1 MSGTTISIGAQ
12 HFDKI
17 RQNHFFYIDKTDF
30 ISQWWRAGA
39 DVTLITRPRR
49 FGKTLL
55 MSTIA
60 CFFSCARNDQETL
73 FNGLKIWE
81 DKDLRALAGSR
92 PVISLSWSGIKRKT
106 YRDSLELIFNRL
118 FKLYESFR
126 WLADSPRLSDAARDH
141 FRQFSQSQLT
151 EATAPHAISDLADA
165 LFRHYGVKP
174 IILLD
179 EYDTPLLQAWL
190 EGYWEDMVD
199 FMKALMDDTFKSNA
213 SIEKGLITGITR
225 ICKESIFSDLNT
237 PLVITTTSEAFETSF
252 GFTESEVF
260 QAMDERGLSDR
271 TAVRKWY
278 DGFTFGKVANIY
290 NPWSVTNYLFWQK
303 FEKYWANTSDNA
315 LIAQQ
320 IQRGSRTLKLDFE
333 SLLQGEPIRTPLRE
347 EVTFKNLPND
357 RTAVWSLL
365 LATGYLRTSKKEPD
379 GTYELALTNY
389 EVRSALEQLVKDWFM
404 PDNDAYAAFLA
415 ALITGD
421 LDAMN
426 TEMSSLSAELFST
439 FDTGGKTAEKF
450 YHGFVLGLLVSL
462 KDRFTLRSN
471 RESGFGRYDVML
483 VPNQP
488 QKDRAYILE
497 FKQTSSP
504 TKAALERAV
513 DEALQQIEEK
523 DYAQDLIAQGIP
535 PHRIL
540 KLGLAFS
547 GKKVLIGTV
556 HQQGPQA
563 C

>member
-12 HFDKI
+12 RFDKI
-17 RQNHFFYIDKTDF
+17 RQNHFFYVDKTDF
-30 ISQWWRAGA
+30 ISEWWRTGA

-55 MSTIA
+55 MSTVD
-60 CFFSCARNDQETL
+60 CFFSCARNDQEAL
-73 FNGLKIWE
+73 FNDLKIWE
-81 DKDLRALAGSR
+81 DKDLRPLAGSR
-92 PVISLSWSGIKRKT
+92 PVISLNWSGIKRKT

-126 WLADSPRLSDAARDH
+126 WLADSPRLSDAAREH
-141 FRQFSQSQLT
+141 FRRFSQSQLT
-151 EATAPHAISDLADA
+151 EGTAPHAISDLADA

-174 IILLD
+174 ILLLD
-179 EYDTPLLQAWL
+179 EYDTPLLLAWL
-190 EGYWEDMVD
+190 EGYWDDMAD
-199 FMKALMDDTFKSNA
+199 FMKALMVDTFKNCA
-213 SIEKGLITGITR
+213 SIERGLITGITS
-225 ICKESIFSDLNT
+225 ICQGSIFSDLNN
-237 PLVITTTSEAFETSF
+237 PLVITTTSDAFETSF

-271 TAVRKWY
+271 AAVRKWY
-278 DGFTFGKVANIY
+278 DGFTFGKVSDIY

-303 FEKYWANTSDNA
+303 FEKYWTNTSDNA
-315 LIAQQ
+315 LVGQQ
-320 IQRGSRTLKLDFE
+320 IHRGSRSLKLDFE

-347 EVTFKNLPND
+347 EVTFKNLPSD

-365 LATGYLRTSKKEPD
+365 LATGYLRTLKKEPD
-379 GTYELALTNY
+379 GTYELALTNF
-389 EVRSALEQLVKDWFM
+389 EVRSALEQLVKDWFI
-404 PDNDAYAAFLA
+404 PNNDAYAAFLA
-415 ALITGD
+415 ALTTGD
-421 LDAMN
+421 VDAMN

-439 FDTGGKTAEKF
+439 FDTGGKSAEKF

-483 VPNQP
+483 IPNEP
-488 QKDRAYILE
+488 QKDRAFIME

-513 DEALQQIEEK
+513 NEALQQIEEK
-523 DYAQDLIAQGIP
+523 DYARDLIAQGIP
-535 PHRIL
+535 AQRIL

-547 GKKVLIGTV
+547 GKKVLIGSAS
-556 HQQGPQA
+556 QPEPQTA
-563 C
+563 